1 MPSSPR
7 VRHRPRRGGSDS
19 DVGEGGWGGW
29 VAEHEQDPDLRL
41 ILSDAD
47 SDHEGGGAKGAHH
60 DAVADGWVVENMH
73 PFRRAI
79 DLGIMLEEVA
89 SDILPLLV
97 RNPADAD
104 ALRRLRTH
112 ARAIRRV
119 GKQLP
124 GLMGQAPV
132 TLGNFLKNTAVG
144 ALRRGTGGA
153 AWMASRC
160 DRVLARV
167 LGLYEDER
175 VNFHDLD

>member
-1 MPSSPR
+1 M
-7 VRHRPRRGGSDS
+7 
-19 DVGEGGWGGW
+19 
-29 VAEHEQDPDLRL
+29 RL
-41 ILSDAD
+41 ILSDTD
-47 SDHEGGGAKGAHH
+47 SDHEGSGVKGAHH

-73 PFRRAI
+73 PFHRAI

-124 GLMGQAPV
+124 GLMGQASV
-132 TLGNFLKNTAVG
+132 TLGNHLKNTAVG
-144 ALRRGTGGA
+144 ALRRVDGVAVRQGSG
-153 AWMASRC
+153 SRP
-160 DRVLARV
+160 
-167 LGLYEDER
+167 GLVRGRAGQLRRSRLEESTA
-175 VNFHDLD
+175 VISQS